1 LHAASATDPAVSL
14 GAQAPDPLSGRA
26 PHYRLRGAL
35 QWREFEG
42 EWVVRAEPSGS
53 LFQLDPLS
61 AAVLG
66 LLEGCPQGRSALLAS
81 LVAATSTTS
90 TSAAAAGTPGEFGST
105 QPGVGQAPPRPEGAT
120 AAPALAR
127 ALDDTL
133 ARLVA
138 DDLVAAPARS

>member
-1 LHAASATDPAVSL
+1 MHAASATDPAVPL
-14 GAQAPDPLSGRA
+14 GAQAPDNMSGRA

-66 LLEGCPQGRSALLAS
+66 LLEAGPQGRATLLVS
-81 LVAATSTTS
+81 LADAMSVAADQ
-90 TSAAAAGTPGEFGST
+90 AAASADS
-105 QPGVGQAPPRPEGAT
+105 AT
-120 AAPALAR
+120 AAAALAR

>member
-1 LHAASATDPAVSL
+1 MHAASATDTAVSL
-14 GAQAPDPLSGRA
+14 GAQAPDTLSGRA

-66 LLEGCPQGRSALLAS
+66 LLEAGPQDRAVLLAS
-81 LVAATSTTS
+81 LADATSGAANQ
-90 TSAAAAGTPGEFGST
+90 AAAS
-105 QPGVGQAPPRPEGAT
+105 VVDAT
-120 AAPALAR
+120 AAAALAR

-138 DDLVAAPARS
+138 DDLVAAPART